1 MHLHAKRPRL
11 VRLHAEE
18 CASVAMYFK
27 SVPRSLGQS
36 VLCVLQ
42 EAERVMDTF
51 NEHLHLPVTKVDD
64 AGERHCCPSC
74 CRAVFSRCRLS
85 VQQ

>member
-1 MHLHAKRPRL
+1 M
-11 VRLHAEE
+11 
-18 CASVAMYFK
+18 AMYFN

-85 VQQ
+85 VQQWPAGSCAWQPPR